1 MTEQKN
7 LKRLVRDRMARTGES
22 YTTARR
28 HVLARAGRAEAA
40 PLPPGIVPGYP
51 EFGGGQHHP
60 TTLLAHLLRQAGY
73 PEAYT
78 GEAML
83 AGLAGGIGFM
93 YAVFEYKDMPP
104 LMTIIMQH
112 HPAPWLPTALDHLG
126 AGYASEHGTSVRPAL
141 TALDKALAG
150 DRPVYCEVDRTRL
163 PWHGLEPTRYPEP
176 YGVVVAGR
184 DGDTVYLDDVAVRPQ
199 AIPVEEFAAAWSAP
213 KKARHHRLT
222 LAPPGTARPDL
233 GAAVEMTVAHLTGP
247 VLGNN
252 FDVNFGFSGM
262 RRLASQLRDTRGKAG
277 WASRFAAPVPF
288 FHGLRRLY
296 EGIEEEYT
304 APGGT
309 RPLYASFLAEAAP
322 IVDRPQWMEAS
333 ALFRQAG
340 THWSALADR
349 ALEVTRG
356 LGGYAELAEERLDL
370 MLREGYGAVD
380 RIRELNR
387 RIEAVEPA
395 SLEVEPGPLFAE
407 LADLVD
413 AAREAEEE
421 AVALLRA

>member
-1 MTEQKN
+1 
-7 LKRLVRDRMARTGES
+7 
-22 YTTARR
+22 
-28 HVLARAGRAEAA
+28 
-40 PLPPGIVPGYP
+40 
-51 EFGGGQHHP
+51 
-60 TTLLAHLLRQAGY
+60 
-73 PEAYT
+73 
-78 GEAML
+78 
-83 AGLAGGIGFM
+83 
-93 YAVFEYKDMPP
+93 
-104 LMTIIMQH
+104 MTIVMQH

-126 AGYASEHGTSVRPAL
+126 VGYASEHGTSVRPAM

-184 DGDTVYLDDVAVRPQ
+184 DGDTVYLDDIAVRPQ
-199 AIPVEEFAAAWSAP
+199 AIPLGEFAAAWSAP

-222 LAPPGTARPDL
+222 VPPAGAAPDL
-233 GAAVEMTVAHLTGP
+233 GRAVRAAVELTVAHLTGP
-247 VLGNN
+247 VLGNS

-262 RRLASQLRDTRGKAG
+262 RRLASQLRDARGKGG
-277 WASRFAAPVPF
+277 WAARFGAPVPF

-296 EGIEEEYT
+296 ECIEEQYT

-309 RPLYASFLAEAAP
+309 RPLYASFLAEAA
-322 IVDRPQWMEAS
+322 VLLDRPQWTEAS
-333 ALFRQAG
+333 ALFRRAG
-340 THWSALADR
+340 EHWSALAER

-387 RIEAVEPA
+387 RIEALAPA
-395 SLEVEPGPLFAE
+395 SLEVEPAPLFAE

-413 AAREAEEE
+413 AAREAEEG
-421 AVALLRA
+421 AVAMLRA